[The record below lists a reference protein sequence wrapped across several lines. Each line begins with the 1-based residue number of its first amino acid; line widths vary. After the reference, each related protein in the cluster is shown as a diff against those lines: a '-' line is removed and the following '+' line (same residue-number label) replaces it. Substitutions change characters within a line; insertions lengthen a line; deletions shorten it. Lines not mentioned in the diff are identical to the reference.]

1 MQVRRARRPARG
13 AVLSVA
19 LGLAVLP
26 SLIPG
31 GLGAGLPLEVP
42 VVDPVV
48 DAILDVPAV
57 AGRLLLGR
65 HAGTAPVVVDTTS
78 LTGPVLRGWWVD
90 GVTGETVDAGSVP
103 RGPAVALHPPDV
115 GDAGARDWS
124 LVIVDATRGLVPPA

>member
-1 MQVRRARRPARG
+1 MQVRRVRPPARG

-19 LGLAVLP
+19 LSLAVLP

-31 GLGAGLPLEVP
+31 GLGTGLPLGVP
-42 VVDPVV
+42 VI

-57 AGRLLLGR
+57 AGRLLLVR
-65 HAGTAPVVVDTTS
+65 HAGTAPVVVDTTA
-78 LTGPVLRGWWVD
+78 LTGPALRGWWVD

-115 GDAGARDWS
+115 GDAGARDWT

>member
-1 MQVRRARRPARG
+1 MQVRRARSPARG

-31 GLGAGLPLEVP
+31 GLGAGLPLGV
-42 VVDPVV
+42 PVV

-57 AGRLLLGR
+57 AGRLLLVR
-65 HAGTAPVVVDTTS
+65 HAGTAPVVVDTTA

-103 RGPAVALHPPDV
+103 RGPAVALHPPDT
-115 GDAGARDWS
+115 GDRAP
-124 LVIVDATRGLVPPA
+124 ATGHS

>member
-1 MQVRRARRPARG
+1 MQVRRARPPARG

-31 GLGAGLPLEVP
+31 GLGAGLPLGV
-42 VVDPVV
+42 PVV

-57 AGRLLLGR
+57 AGRLLLVR
-65 HAGTAPVVVDTTS
+65 HAGTAPVVVDTTA

-115 GDAGARDWS
+115 GDADARDWT

>member
-1 MQVRRARRPARG
+1 MQVRRARRPARD

-31 GLGAGLPLEVP
+31 GLGAGLPLGV
-42 VVDPVV
+42 PVV

-57 AGRLLLGR
+57 AGRLLLVR

-103 RGPAVALHPPDV
+103 RGPAVSLHPPDV
-115 GDAGARDWS
+115 GDAGARDWT

>member
-1 MQVRRARRPARG
+1 MQVRRARPPARG

-31 GLGAGLPLEVP
+31 GLGAGLPLGVP
-42 VVDPVV
+42 VVA
-48 DAILDVPAV
+48 AILDVPAV
-57 AGRLLLGR
+57 AGRLLLVR
-65 HAGTAPVVVDTTS
+65 HAGTAPVVVDSTA
-78 LTGPVLRGWWVD
+78 LTGPLLRGWWVD

-103 RGPAVALHPPDV
+103 RGPAVALHPPDD
-115 GDAGARDWS
+115 GDADVRDWT

>member
-13 AVLSVA
+13 AALSVA

-42 VVDPVV
+42 VVD
-48 DAILDVPAV
+48 AILAVPAV
-57 AGRLLLGR
+57 AGRLLLVR

-115 GDAGARDWS
+115 GDAGARDWT

>member
-13 AVLSVA
+13 AALSVA

-42 VVDPVV
+42 VVD
-48 DAILDVPAV
+48 AILDVPAV
-57 AGRLLLGR
+57 AGRLLLVR

>member
-1 MQVRRARRPARG
+1 MQVRRVRPPARG

-19 LGLAVLP
+19 LSLAVLP

-31 GLGAGLPLEVP
+31 GLGTGLPLGVP
-42 VVDPVV
+42 VI

-57 AGRLLLGR
+57 AGRLLLVR
-65 HAGTAPVVVDTTS
+65 HAGTAPIVVDTTA
-78 LTGPVLRGWWVD
+78 LTGPALRGWWVD

-103 RGPAVALHPPDV
+103 RGPAVALHPPDI
-115 GDAGARDWS
+115 GDADARDWT

>member
-1 MQVRRARRPARG
+1 MQVRRARPPARG

-31 GLGAGLPLEVP
+31 GLGAGLPLGV
-42 VVDPVV
+42 PVV

-57 AGRLLLGR
+57 AGRLLLVR
-65 HAGTAPVVVDTTS
+65 HAGTAPVVVDTTA

-90 GVTGETVDAGSVP
+90 GVTGETVDAGPSRAARRSRCTPRTSV
-103 RGPAVALHPPDV
+103 
-115 GDAGARDWS
+115 
-124 LVIVDATRGLVPPA
+124 TRPPATGHS

>member
-1 MQVRRARRPARG
+1 MQVQRARRPARG
-13 AVLSVA
+13 AALSVA

-42 VVDPVV
+42 VVD
-48 DAILDVPAV
+48 AILDVPAV
-57 AGRLLLGR
+57 AGRLLLVR